1 MDLTVDRGEKL
12 RVCSCPSG
20 RMDSLEAA
28 AKPASRSIAIDL
40 DGNFI
45 PESGRGSFH
54 IPEWGLGSRS
64 AHVRSVYSVLP
75 PGRNLA
81 DPFRNYTSGFSFCG
95 SLVSLTLL
103 LLTIGSVPRFEDTN
117 SIYPSALRA
126 APDNWIAHH
135 FYAIALWNQQRHE
148 ESLREHRLALQLA
161 PKSPVTH
168 EAYAAALLEVGRD
181 DEAMTEFRSA
191 LILLPKQPRFRAL
204 ILYQLAELEVKNGN
218 YAQAI
223 ECLREAVNLDS
234 QAMNYHLLLRE
245 H

>member
-1 MDLTVDRGEKL
+1 
-12 RVCSCPSG
+12 
-20 RMDSLEAA
+20 
-28 AKPASRSIAIDL
+28 
-40 DGNFI
+40 
-45 PESGRGSFH
+45 
-54 IPEWGLGSRS
+54 
-64 AHVRSVYSVLP
+64 
-75 PGRNLA
+75 
-81 DPFRNYTSGFSFCG
+81 
-95 SLVSLTLL
+95 
-103 LLTIGSVPRFEDTN
+103 VPRFEDTN

-135 FYAIALWNQQRHE
+135 FYAVALWNQQRHE

-161 PKSPVTH
+161 PKSPMTH

-234 QAMNYHLLLRE
+234 QAMNYHLSLARALAHEGHARE
-245 H
+245 AEEEMRKETAVRERTLHQSAKPLFDFSPKGNEGRAGLNYRF